1 MPHATLCVSRLLS
14 RRDDELGGEVS
25 MPHAALCVSRPKKPE
40 EDEEGDLRFNAARSI
55 VCVETGRN
63 QEEL

>member
-1 MPHATLCVSRLLS
+1 
-14 RRDDELGGEVS
+14 